1 MQVKALL
8 GLTFLGTSIEGVN
21 IKQKRFFN
29 SLGRVNTRISGL
41 ASLLRL
47 LGAIENTIEGPI

>member
-8 GLTFLGTSIEGVN
+8 GLTFLGAGIEGVN
-21 IKQKRFFN
+21 IKWKRFFN
-29 SLGRVNTRISGL
+29 SLGRVSSL

-47 LGAIENTIEGPI
+47 LGAIENTTEDLI